1 MLKIKALREGLSRGP
16 RMKTSFLLLC
26 NSLHNIE
33 NIYSKETLEDFVSNT
48 NYKII
53 MAEDSQKLSRQLNK
67 LAIFGTKSVQIP
79 ADKKGL
85 LSGGKGGFC
94 RCGLLSPAGK
104 RFTGAA

>member
-1 MLKIKALREGLSRGP
+1 M
-16 RMKTSFLLLC
+16 
-26 NSLHNIE
+26 
-33 NIYSKETLEDFVSNT
+33 EDFVSNT

-85 LSGGKGGFC
+85 LSGGKGGFADAVYYH
-94 RCGLLSPAGK
+94 RLAKDLQARRNFSVETKGYQLLLAEGYYHRPVLTK
-104 RFTGAA
+104 DIHF